1 MTSSP
6 RVVDL
11 SQSGAAIGIS
21 PDLRPPVGVVVTIG
35 KTQGRIEDGFPI
47 EFMRRQ
53 QPDFVEDNVTWRI
66 TSPFR
71 KFCPPIFC
79 Q

>member
-21 PDLRPPVGVVVTIG
+21 PDLRPLVGVVVTIG

-53 QPDFVEDNVTWRI
+53 QP
-66 TSPFR
+66 
-71 KFCPPIFC
+71 
-79 Q
+79 

>member
-35 KTQGRIEDGFPI
+35 RTQGRIEDGFPI

-53 QPDFVEDNVTWRI
+53 QP
-66 TSPFR
+66 
-71 KFCPPIFC
+71 
-79 Q
+79 